1 MATFFI
7 HLPTVPVFKAIQLH
21 EQQCTNT
28 TIVISPIRASN
39 LTALRHNVHSPL
51 KRAEDFIKKLLSLK
65 SKISTSS
72 LTKLFKDV
80 EDLKKAFLKYE
91 QSVETFGTYEVMYL
105 YTCNV
110 WCLKIFVIISE
121 FFVAVILQ
129 SRYISYIQHIL
140 NFEVFFLHSIISE
153 DGHKLFSC
161 RLF

>member
-91 QSVETFGTYEVMYL
+91 QSVEIFGTYEVCTYIPQMY
-105 YTCNV
+105 
-110 WCLKIFVIISE
+110 
-121 FFVAVILQ
+121 FFVK
-129 SRYISYIQHIL
+129 SNRS
-140 NFEVFFLHSIISE
+140 
-153 DGHKLFSC
+153 
-161 RLF
+161 

>member
-7 HLPTVPVFKAIQLH
+7 HLPTVPPVSKAIQLH
-21 EQQCTNT
+21 EQQQYTNT

-91 QSVETFGTYEVMYL
+91 QSVEIFGTYEVCTLYLYMYL
-105 YTCNV
+105 
-110 WCLKIFVIISE
+110 
-121 FFVAVILQ
+121 
-129 SRYISYIQHIL
+129 
-140 NFEVFFLHSIISE
+140 
-153 DGHKLFSC
+153 
-161 RLF
+161 